1 MCPRRARGGGRP
13 LLSGQEVDMGDW
25 REATTLE
32 ELYEAIKDCMACPL
46 GRTRTHLV
54 LGSGDPEAEIMFV
67 GEAPGFHEDR
77 QGIPFVGPAG
87 QFLDQLLRSIG
98 LKRSQVYIAN
108 TLKCR
113 PPENRDPLP
122 EELSACTPYLFK
134 QIELI
139 RPRII
144 CTLGNHATR
153 TLLRTGTGISQLH
166 GKLIRKGGLAYVP
179 LFHPAAALHKPPLKA
194 VLVEDFQRLKEH
206 LDAER
211 VRWEAEEGLPEETL
225 TAAEDQ
231 PEQMGLF

>member
-1 MCPRRARGGGRP
+1 M
-13 LLSGQEVDMGDW
+13 EDW
-25 REATTLE
+25 RKATTLD
-32 ELYEAIKDCMACPL
+32 ELNEAIKDCLACPL
-46 GRTRTHLV
+46 GRTRTNLV

-67 GEAPGFHEDR
+67 GEAPGYHEDR
-77 QGIPFVGPAG
+77 QGMPFVGPAG
-87 QFLDQLLRSIG
+87 QFLDQLLKSIG
-98 LKRSQVYIAN
+98 LRRSEVYIAN

-134 QIELI
+134 QIEII

-194 VLVEDFQRLKEH
+194 VLIEDFQRLREH

-211 VRWEAEEGLPEETL
+211 ARWQAGERPLEEEAPASTKE
-225 TAAEDQ
+225 Q

>member
-1 MCPRRARGGGRP
+1 M
-13 LLSGQEVDMGDW
+13 EDW
-25 REATTLE
+25 REATTLD
-32 ELYEAIKDCMACPL
+32 ELYEAIKDCLACPL
-46 GRTRTHLV
+46 GRTRTNLV
-54 LGSGDPEAEIMFV
+54 LGAGSPEAEIMFV

-98 LKRSQVYIAN
+98 LQRPQVYIAN

-113 PPENRDPLP
+113 PPDNRDPLP
-122 EELSACTPYLFK
+122 EELAACTPYLFK
-134 QIELI
+134 QIEI
-139 RPRII
+139 VKPRII
-144 CTLGNHATR
+144 CTLGNHATK
-153 TLLRTGTGISQLH
+153 TLLGTGTGISQLH

-194 VLVEDFQRLKEH
+194 VLIEDFQRLREH

-211 VRWEAEEGLPEETL
+211 ARWEAEQRSPGEEAVTSPEE
-225 TAAEDQ
+225 Q

>member
-1 MCPRRARGGGRP
+1 
-13 LLSGQEVDMGDW
+13 MGDW

-32 ELYEAIKDCMACPL
+32 ELYEAIKDCMACSL
-46 GRTRTHLV
+46 GITRTNLV
-54 LGSGDPEAEIMFV
+54 LGSGNPDAEIMFV

-98 LKRSQVYIAN
+98 LQRSQVYIAN

-122 EELSACTPYLFK
+122 EELSACTPYLYK
-134 QIELI
+134 QIEII

-144 CTLGNHATR
+144 CTLGNHATKI
-153 TLLRTGTGISQLH
+153 LLRTGTGISQLH

-211 VRWEAEEGLPEETL
+211 VRWEAGEGPSEEAVP
-225 TAAEDQ
+225 AAADEQ

>member
-1 MCPRRARGGGRP
+1 
-13 LLSGQEVDMGDW
+13 MGDW
-25 REATTLE
+25 REAKTLE
-32 ELYEAIKDCMACPL
+32 ELFEAIRDCMACPL
-46 GRTRTHLV
+46 GRTRTNLV
-54 LGSGDPEAEIMFV
+54 LGSGNPEAEIMFV

-98 LKRSQVYIAN
+98 LQRSQVYIAN

-134 QIELI
+134 QIEII

-144 CTLGNHATR
+144 CTLGNHATK
-153 TLLRTGTGISQLH
+153 TLLRTASGISQLH
-166 GKLIRKGGLAYVP
+166 GRLIRKGGLAYVP
-179 LFHPAAALHKPPLKA
+179 LFHPAAALHKPPLKT

-211 VRWEAEEGLPEETL
+211 VRWAAGEEPVEETL
-225 TAAEDQ
+225 PAASDEQ